1 MRPFLSQW
9 RAEFSLA
16 MRQGEQLLVSVG
28 IPLGI
33 LVFFSQID
41 VVRFDG
47 VDAVDYLTPATMALA
62 VMSTSMVSLGIG
74 TGFDRNYGVL
84 KRLGSTPL
92 GRGRWLAAK
101 VATVATIEVGQ
112 VAVLAMVGAALG
124 WRPPPTWPLGLVAR
138 HRSFCRDRVG
148 SRRTSA
154 RPGQPCSDQQPVSG
168 AVAHRG
174 HGRPDRQ
181 VPCAACSGRT
191 RSSRSSAGR
200 PDRDH
205 DGSRELRH
213 RLALGRA
220 GRMGHHRATR
230 SRPYVPLGRLKRR
243 PSGLASRPGRPG
255 LPAAPSSGSA
265 AGR

>member
-101 VATVATIEVGQ
+101 VATVATIE
-112 VAVLAMVGAALG
+112 AVSYTHLRAHETVLDLVCRLLLEKKT
-124 WRPPPTWPLGLVAR
+124 RPL
-138 HRSFCRDRVG
+138 S
-148 SRRTSA
+148 S
-154 RPGQPCSDQQPVSG
+154 
-168 AVAHRG
+168 
-174 HGRPDRQ
+174 
-181 VPCAACSGRT
+181 ACSVR
-191 RSSRSSAGR
+191 
-200 PDRDH
+200 
-205 DGSRELRH
+205 
-213 RLALGRA
+213 RA
-220 GRMGHHRATR
+220 QT
-230 SRPYVPLGRLKRR
+230 V
-243 PSGLASRPGRPG
+243 
-255 LPAAPSSGSA
+255 
-265 AGR
+265 

>member
-124 WRPPPTWPLGLVAR
+124 WRPPPTWPLGLVA
-138 HRSFCRDRVG
+138 
-148 SRRTSA
+148 
-154 RPGQPCSDQQPVSG
+154 
-168 AVAHRG
+168 
-174 HGRPDRQ
+174 
-181 VPCAACSGRT
+181 
-191 RSSRSSAGR
+191 
-200 PDRDH
+200 
-205 DGSRELRH
+205 
-213 RLALGRA
+213 LAL
-220 GRMGHHRATR
+220 
-230 SRPYVPLGRLKRR
+230 PDLG
-243 PSGLASRPGRPG
+243 
-255 LPAAPSSGSA
+255 
-265 AGR
+265 

>member
-124 WRPPPTWPLGLVAR
+124 WRPP
-138 HRSFCRDRVG
+138 
-148 SRRTSA
+148 
-154 RPGQPCSDQQPVSG
+154 RPGRSDWSHSPSAPPLLPGSGWLSPDAYPPWPTLQRPTACIWCCCSSG
-168 AVAHRG
+168 AW
-174 HGRPDRQ
+174 
-181 VPCAACSGRT
+181 
-191 RSSRSSAGR
+191 SSRSTS
-200 PDRDH
+200 
-205 DGSRELRH
+205 SRRRLQRSHTLFPQLRW
-213 RLALGRA
+213 
-220 GRMGHHRATR
+220 
-230 SRPYVPLGRLKRR
+230 
-243 PSGLASRPGRPG
+243 
-255 LPAAPSSGSA
+255 PA
-265 AGR
+265 